1 MSPYLPNGNI
11 VLYLR
16 VSRDADGKIF
26 IPAEALKRVSAAS
39 DAPIYV
45 FADSFMGR
53 GIVGGH
59 VLSFEMEGKH
69 AADLAL
75 RILAGER
82 PEQISVTGVSPNVAM
97 FDWRQLRRW
106 GINVASLPP
115 GSDVRF
121 REPSLWDLYHWHII
135 SAIGVFALQTGLIV
149 ALLAQRASR
158 RRADKQYWQ
167 VIERAPN
174 GMLMAGPD
182 GVITMPNA
190 HAQRRFG
197 YPRNELVGQSVEMLV
212 PERFRTQH
220 AAHRERF
227 SPSPEVRL
235 LGAGR
240 EPFGPPKDGSEFPV
254 EIALSPAQPST
265 RPLVLA

>member
-1 MSPYLPNGNI
+1 VYLSGLAMDDLLKQVATLPDGSI
-11 VLYLR
+11 VLYLP
-16 VSRDADGKIF
+16 VSRDATGKIF
-26 IPAEALKRVSAAS
+26 IPAEALKLVAAAAN
-39 DAPIYV
+39 APIYG

-69 AADLAL
+69 GAGLAL

-106 GINVASLPP
+106 GINTASLPP

-167 VIERAPN
+167 VIETAPN

-182 GVITMPNA
+182 GVITMANA
-190 HAQRRFG
+190 HAEKLFG
-197 YPRNELVGQSVEMLV
+197 YPRIELVGQSVEMLV
-212 PERFRTQH
+212 PDRFGRST
-220 AAHRERF
+220 
-227 SPSPEVRL
+227 L
-235 LGAGR
+235 LIGSDFPPRPRSVSWGQVGSSSGGAKTEASSR
-240 EPFGPPKDGSEFPV
+240 WRS
-254 EIALSPAQPST
+254 
-265 RPLVLA
+265 R